1 VVRTLRILAVSDAV
15 EPSLDSA
22 LLRERLGPLDLL
34 VGCGDLP
41 AAYLEGLVTRL
52 NLPAIGVPGNH
63 DPDAFDVPGMVNI
76 DGLLLR
82 VAGVAVLGL
91 GGSRRYKSDGRH
103 QYTEGE
109 MGVRV
114 AALLPLLL
122 MRRVR
127 YGRGVDLVVTHSPPR
142 GVHDGRDLPHIGFAA
157 FHRLLKAARP
167 RLLLHGHTAFN
178 RNLDTGES
186 AVLSTRVINVNPFRI
201 VELET
206 ES

>member
-1 VVRTLRILAVSDAV
+1 MKTLRILAVSDAI

-76 DGLLLR
+76 DGLLQR
-82 VAGVAVLGL
+82 TAGLAVLGL
-91 GGSRRYKSDGRH
+91 GGSRRYKADGRH
-103 QYTEGE
+103 QYTESE
-109 MGVRV
+109 MSLRV
-114 AALLPLLL
+114 AALVPLLL
-122 MRRVR
+122 LRRLR
-127 YGRGVDLVVTHSPPR
+127 YNRGVDVVVTHSPPR
-142 GVHDGRDLPHIGFAA
+142 GVHDGVDLPHIGFTA
-157 FHRLLKAARP
+157 FHRLLKAGRP

-186 AVLSTRVINVNPFRI
+186 SVLSTRVINVNPFRI

>member
-1 VVRTLRILAVSDAV
+1 MKTLRILAVSDAV
-15 EPSLDSA
+15 EHSLDSPM
-22 LLRERLGPLDLL
+22 LRERLGPLDLL

-63 DPDAFDVPGMVNI
+63 DPDAFYVPGMVNI
-76 DGLLLR
+76 DGSLQR
-82 VAGVAVLGL
+82 AAGVAVVGL
-91 GGSRRYKSDGRH
+91 GGSRRYKADGRH
-103 QYTEGE
+103 QYTESE
-109 MGVRV
+109 MAVRV

-122 MRRVR
+122 LRRVR
-127 YGRGVDLVVTHSPPR
+127 YGRGVDIVVTHSPPR
-142 GVHDGRDLPHIGFAA
+142 GIHDGLDLPHVGFAA
-157 FHRLLKAARP
+157 FHRLLKAGRP

-186 AVLSTRVINVNPFRI
+186 TLLSTRVINVNPFRI

>member
-1 VVRTLRILAVSDAV
+1 MKTLRILAVSDAI
-15 EPSLDSA
+15 EHSLDSA

-76 DGLLLR
+76 DGLLQR
-82 VAGVAVLGL
+82 AAGLAVLGL
-91 GGSRRYKSDGRH
+91 GGSRRYKADGSH
-103 QYTEGE
+103 QYTESE
-109 MGVRV
+109 MSVRV
-114 AALLPLLL
+114 AALVPLLL
-122 MRRVR
+122 LRRVR
-127 YGRGVDLVVTHSPPR
+127 YGRGVDVVVTHSPPR
-142 GVHDGRDLPHIGFAA
+142 GVHDGVDLPHIGFAA
-157 FHRLLKAARP
+157 FHRLLKAGRP

-186 AVLSTRVINVNPFRI
+186 TLLSTRVINVNPFRI

-206 ES
+206 

>member
-1 VVRTLRILAVSDAV
+1 MRTLRILAVSDAV
-15 EPSLDSA
+15 EHSLDSPM
-22 LLRERLGPLDLL
+22 LRERLGPLDLL

-63 DPDAFDVPGMVNI
+63 DPDAFNVPGMVNI
-76 DGLLLR
+76 DGSLQR
-82 VAGVAVLGL
+82 AAGVAVVGL
-91 GGSRRYKSDGRH
+91 GGSRRYKADGRH
-103 QYTEGE
+103 QYTESE
-109 MGVRV
+109 MAVRV

-122 MRRVR
+122 LRRVR
-127 YGRGVDLVVTHSPPR
+127 YGRGVDIVVTHSPPR
-142 GVHDGRDLPHIGFAA
+142 GIHDGLDLPHVGFAA
-157 FHRLLKAARP
+157 FHRLLKAGRP

-186 AVLSTRVINVNPFRI
+186 TLLSTHVVNVNPFRI